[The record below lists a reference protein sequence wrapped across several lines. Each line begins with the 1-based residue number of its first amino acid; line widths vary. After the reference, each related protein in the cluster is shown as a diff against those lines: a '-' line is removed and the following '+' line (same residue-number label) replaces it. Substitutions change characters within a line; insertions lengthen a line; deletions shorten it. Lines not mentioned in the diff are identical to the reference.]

1 MALKLCYF
9 IAYLQIMSA
18 GFNLWGFDPLI
29 LFNMP
34 AGRNTILVGI
44 FQLTYIIGLVGAILM
59 LQGDRRGFVL
69 SIVHHLLLMPAL
81 VVTGWGLVMLMD
93 DRINV
98 TLLFMS
104 KPSGGDVGFFASL
117 GWNTVFQQVTRN
129 VPAGS
134 TYFGINLFAFAC
146 ATILWAGMD
155 EMYEEDEDEDED
167 DYEFEEEP
175 PRRGAPARR
184 PPQLALPAPQR
195 QSHPPYYPQPQPQ
208 RMQAA
213 QGARQPRR
221 PPPRR
226 EF

>member
-1 MALKLCYF
+1 MALNICYI

-34 AGRNTILVGI
+34 AGRNTILVGL
-44 FQLTYIIGLVGAILM
+44 FQLTYLLGLVGGILM
-59 LQGDRRGFVL
+59 LQKVRLGFTL
-69 SIVHHLLLMPAL
+69 SILHQLLLMPAL

-104 KPSGGDVGFFASL
+104 RPEGGDVGFFASL
-117 GWNTVFQQVTRN
+117 GWNTVFHQVTRN

-146 ATILWAGMD
+146 AAILWAGMD
-155 EMYEEDEDEDED
+155 ETDEEEDEYEYED
-167 DYEFEEEP
+167 DFEMTP
-175 PRRGAPARR
+175 SGRQQRSAP
-184 PPQLALPAPQR
+184 LALPSPQR
-195 QSHPPYYPQPQPQ
+195 QPSP
-208 RMQAA
+208 AILSA
-213 QGARQPRR
+213 
-221 PPPRR
+221 
-226 EF
+226 